1 MKKKLEC
8 PVCFKVAA
16 APLFCC
22 PRQHLICSE
31 CRPQVRLFLITIE
44 SSILMFCP
52 RCRSA
57 LCAETQPSQSDS
69 GSWRRLRR
77 NWRKWD
83 RREFRSCPEI
93 VLSSWVCDA
102 YHAYITHRC
111 QKNQLCDCTSPL
123 AIICI
128 SFCESFKW
136 IPYIFLS
143 PIICILR
150 CFALQS
156 LHTTLLFKKSLAIW
170 NMCIFVGLVYQNTAL
185 FSTFLRPYV
194 CPYVMGVTSQLF
206 LIIWWFRPQ
215 KPYISWMHI
224 IWANDPDHS
233 DHLDHRPFVCHGRD
247 ISTFL
252 DNLMV

>member
-1 MKKKLEC
+1 MRSSQERVHWRWQRWRIALRLRSCSWRLRWQQVNWNKSKYLAPPPFPSGEKKVEPGSLLEHLNDQIKWMKKKLEC

-93 VLSSWVCDA
+93 VLSSWVGDA
-102 YHAYITHRC
+102 CHAYITHRC
-111 QKNQLCDCTSPL
+111 QKNQLCDCASPL
-123 AIICI
+123 AIIC
-128 SFCESFKW
+128 FCESFKW
-136 IPYIFLS
+136 IP
-143 PIICILR
+143 
-150 CFALQS
+150 
-156 LHTTLLFKKSLAIW
+156 
-170 NMCIFVGLVYQNTAL
+170 
-185 FSTFLRPYV
+185 
-194 CPYVMGVTSQLF
+194 
-206 LIIWWFRPQ
+206 
-215 KPYISWMHI
+215 
-224 IWANDPDHS
+224 
-233 DHLDHRPFVCHGRD
+233 
-247 ISTFL
+247 
-252 DNLMV
+252 